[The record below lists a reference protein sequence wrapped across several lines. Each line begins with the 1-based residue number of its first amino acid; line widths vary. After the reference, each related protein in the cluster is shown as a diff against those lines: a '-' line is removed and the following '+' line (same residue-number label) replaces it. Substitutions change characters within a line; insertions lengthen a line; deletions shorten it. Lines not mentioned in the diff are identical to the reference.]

1 MSRAKSRAK
10 SRAGSCDAGAV
21 VARVLRGLGL
31 AAVMA
36 AGLAA
41 SGSIAGA
48 AAAEMSEIDERN
60 PEVFNLFDENRD
72 GFISMAEFQN
82 NKLLVFYVWDRNRDM
97 VLTIGETPLR
107 PEVFA
112 RAAGPDGKIDPLEF
126 VEVINESFAIAD
138 TNHDSKLDRGEF
150 MAFRRQI
157 RR

>member
-1 MSRAKSRAK
+1 MSRAESRAE
-10 SRAGSCDAGAV
+10 SRVTSCNAGAA
-21 VARVLRGLGL
+21 VARVLRGLGV
-31 AAVMA
+31 AAVTA

-41 SGSIAGA
+41 SGSIPGA
-48 AAAEMSEIDERN
+48 AAADMSEIDERN

-72 GFISMAEFQN
+72 AFISMAEFQN

-97 VLTIGETPLR
+97 VLTIDETPLR

-126 VEVINESFAIAD
+126 VEVINEAFAIAD
-138 TNHDSKLDRGEF
+138 TNHDGKLDREEF